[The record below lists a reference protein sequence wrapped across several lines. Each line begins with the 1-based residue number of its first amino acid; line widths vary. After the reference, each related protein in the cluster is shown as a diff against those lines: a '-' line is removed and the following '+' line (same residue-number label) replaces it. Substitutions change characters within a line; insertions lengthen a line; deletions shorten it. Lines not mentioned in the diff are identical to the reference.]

1 MEKLLITQALDEREM
16 LRKKIHDKI
25 NKARFLDTICVNS
38 EKADISKETRIEFEN
53 NAKAAYQ
60 QIDDLMAR
68 FWRLN
73 RAIIRSNA
81 NTILKTSQ
89 GDLSVAEVISMRDEL
104 KSIEPYNFRASLIS
118 KMEEEE
124 ASRRIE
130 VSIANKSLAEKA
142 ESMRLAILGKDS
154 NKKEDKPLEVV
165 NEFIKQNTT
174 ELLDPLSINKKI
186 EEFKDFNSR
195 ILREFDSAIKVSNAT
210 TYIEF

>member
-1 MEKLLITQALDEREM
+1 
-16 LRKKIHDKI
+16 
-25 NKARFLDTICVNS
+25 
-38 EKADISKETRIEFEN
+38 
-53 NAKAAYQ
+53 
-60 QIDDLMAR
+60 MAR

-124 ASRRIE
+124 AARKIE

-154 NKKEDKPLEVV
+154 NKRDDKPLEVV

-186 EEFKDFNSR
+186 EEFKDFNSK
-195 ILREFDSAIKVSNAT
+195 ILREFDSAIKVSNAI